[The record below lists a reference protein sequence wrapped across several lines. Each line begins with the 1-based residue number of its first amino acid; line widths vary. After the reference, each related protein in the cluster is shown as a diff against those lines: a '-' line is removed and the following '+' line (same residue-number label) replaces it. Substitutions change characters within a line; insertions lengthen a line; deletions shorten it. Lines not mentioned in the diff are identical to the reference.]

1 MSFLY
6 KLDSPK
12 HSVEP
17 WKIAYAIW
25 EPFICTVKSWI
36 LFQGNFKGSMGKGS
50 WKRKGQAERLSQAEH
65 LSSGHG
71 GRGRL
76 GGGLVSWHLLVTYL
90 SVTCFHQGPRQLSN
104 ILGLQLESQNFLLNS
119 PALDYLNTLSFI
131 SAHTLLKVNQTMG
144 CFYQS
149 HFLFNNSLRQ
159 DNERSVWWERR
170 GHCSVS
176 THKAIGNSQSLQ
188 FS

>member
-1 MSFLY
+1 M
-6 KLDSPK
+6 

-25 EPFICTVKSWI
+25 EPFIHTVKSWT
-36 LFQGNFKGSMGKGS
+36 LFQGTFKGSVGKGS
-50 WKRKGQAERLSQAEH
+50 WKRKEQAEH

-76 GGGLVSWHLLVTYL
+76 RGGFSWHLLVTYL
-90 SVTCFHQGPRQLSN
+90 SVTSFHQGPRQLSN
-104 ILGLQLESQNFLLNS
+104 FLGLQLESQKFLLNS

-149 HFLFNNSLRQ
+149 HFLFNNSTRQ
-159 DNERSVWWERR
+159 DNERSVWWEEGALLSVYPQ
-170 GHCSVS
+170 GHRKLSVTSVLLKVAAVHGIRTS
-176 THKAIGNSQSLQ
+176 TPCL
-188 FS
+188 